1 MNEEFLLQAIGH
13 IDEELIVQA
22 EEYRPARH
30 SRSWQRP
37 VAGLAAC
44 LAIVFALRWGMNHLG
59 MGSAGGASG
68 NSMASGSG
76 EAPQENE
83 TTTSTDNS
91 YHSNSGDWCPAIM
104 VDGQLYWSTGEILSA
119 VEESVPLDTTTY
131 TDGLPDQD
139 GEANFA
145 REGAL
150 YSRTEEGVAVQL
162 DGAWVLF
169 LPERP

>member
-1 MNEEFLLQAIGH
+1 MNEEFLLQAVGH

-22 EEYRPARH
+22 EEYRPAQH
-30 SRSWQRP
+30 IRSWQRP
-37 VAGLAAC
+37 LAGLAAC
-44 LAIVFALRWGMNHLG
+44 VAVVFGLYWGMNHLS
-59 MGSAGGASG
+59 MGGAGGASG

-83 TTTSTDNS
+83 ATAPTDNS
-91 YHSNSGDWCPAIM
+91 YDSNAGDWRPAIM

-119 VEESVPLDTTTY
+119 VEESAPLGTTTY

-139 GEANFA
+139 GETNFA
-145 REGAL
+145 REGTL
-150 YSRTEEGVAVQL
+150 YIRTEEGVAVQM

-169 LPERP
+169 LPEGP